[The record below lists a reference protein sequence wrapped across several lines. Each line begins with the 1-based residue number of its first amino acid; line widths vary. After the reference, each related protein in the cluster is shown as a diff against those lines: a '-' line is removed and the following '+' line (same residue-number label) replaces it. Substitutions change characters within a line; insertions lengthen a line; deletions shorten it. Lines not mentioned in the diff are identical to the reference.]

1 MSAEVGWSLLLGTGL
16 GFGLWMLVSLVP
28 ILRRPL
34 LLHRV
39 APYVLDVSPGARD
52 LLARRRVSPTHVL
65 GVVAS
70 PVGDRLAP
78 LLHAVLGSPDGIAR
92 RLRQAAAA
100 ETVSEF
106 RGRQLRWSLLGAAVG
121 ATLGILGTLQ
131 GAMLALPAALALL
144 GAAIGAFTV
153 DWLLQRRAKR
163 RLARISSELP
173 SILEFLSLSLA
184 AGEGVQDAL
193 RRVGA
198 AGHSALGRELA
209 GVVADAAAGTSLS
222 TALATL
228 AEELAHPRGDA
239 LRRPDARGDRAGD
252 AARADAAGAGAR
264 REGRREARSARGGGE
279 EGNQHVGAAGLRLAA
294 DDRGVRTLAWHPC
307 AAGRIL
313 EGGTMST
320 ISKRFQRLV
329 GRVRE
334 EERGDVP
341 GWVLVTLMTAG
352 LVIVIWTVAGPALQG
367 VFEQAINRVT
377 SF

>member
-1 MSAEVGWSLLLGTGL
+1 MSAEIGWSLLLGTGL

-78 LLHAVLGSPDGIAR
+78 LLHAVLGSPEGIAR

-106 RGRQLRWSLLGAAVG
+106 RGRQLRWSVLGAAMG
-121 ATLGILGTLQ
+121 AALGIIGTLQ

-228 AEELAHPRGDA
+228 AEELAHPGVTRCVDQMRGAIERGTPLAQTLQAQA
-239 LRRPDARGDRAGD
+239 LDARD
-252 AARADAAGAGAR
+252 AAKRDLLEAAGKK
-264 REGRREARSARGGGE
+264 EISML
-279 EGNQHVGAAGLRLAA
+279 VPLVFGLLP
-294 DDRGVRTLAWHPC
+294 T
-307 AAGRIL
+307 
-313 EGGTMST
+313 
-320 ISKRFQRLV
+320 
-329 GRVRE
+329 
-334 EERGDVP
+334 
-341 GWVLVTLMTAG
+341 
-352 LVIVIWTVAGPALQG
+352 TVAFALWPGIHVLQVG
-367 VFEQAINRVT
+367 F
-377 SF
+377 